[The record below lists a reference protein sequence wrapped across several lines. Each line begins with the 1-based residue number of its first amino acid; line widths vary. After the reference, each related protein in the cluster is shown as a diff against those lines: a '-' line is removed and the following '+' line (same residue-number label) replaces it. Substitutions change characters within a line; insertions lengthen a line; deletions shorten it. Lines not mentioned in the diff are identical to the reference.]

1 MNSIAILEAVNT
13 TSLPFHGQH
22 IITALA
28 AGISYVAMKPIVE
41 NIGLDW
47 ASQFVKLK
55 KQGGKFGCCD
65 ITIPSLGGLQ
75 RMLCLPLKKLNGW
88 LFSINPAKVRDDI
101 RDRLI
106 RYQEEC
112 FTALHDYW
120 TKGVAVRSAPETSV
134 DDRTPLRGIV
144 NRIMGKYGMT
154 YQAVYKMVHK
164 EFGVKHIDELSP
176 KQTAEAIEYLAGKVI
191 EGEFIGKEK
200 HQPVK
205 PQFNDEELISLC
217 YLQLWMEKS
226 QRVSQQLYPAMK
238 QAKSEYAGT
247 LYDIAHDIRYMTGET
262 KKILLREAQSLDSSN
277 IVVKHAQP
285 MLAMLRG
292 EEWIH

>member
-55 KQGGKFGCCD
+55 KQGEKFGCCD

-164 EFGVKHIDELSP
+164 EFGVKHID
-176 KQTAEAIEYLAGKVI
+176 
-191 EGEFIGKEK
+191 
-200 HQPVK
+200 
-205 PQFNDEELISLC
+205 
-217 YLQLWMEKS
+217 
-226 QRVSQQLYPAMK
+226 
-238 QAKSEYAGT
+238 
-247 LYDIAHDIRYMTGET
+247 
-262 KKILLREAQSLDSSN
+262 
-277 IVVKHAQP
+277 
-285 MLAMLRG
+285 
-292 EEWIH
+292 

>member
-55 KQGGKFGCCD
+55 KQGEKFGCCD

-226 QRVSQQLYPAMK
+226 QRVGQQLYPAMK
-238 QAKSEYAGT
+238 QAKSEYAGM

-292 EEWIH
+292 EEWTH

>member
-1 MNSIAILEAVNT
+1 M
-13 TSLPFHGQH
+13 TSLTLNQQSCTINVHFHG
-22 IITALA
+22 TEL
-28 AGISYVAMKPIVE
+28 YVVSHNGEPFTPMKPIVE
-41 NIGLDW
+41 GMGMVW
-47 ASQFVKLK
+47 AAQFVKLK
-55 KQGGKFGCCD
+55 QRFAKG
-65 ITIPSLGGLQ
+65 ILEIEIPSLGGVQ
-75 RMLCLPLKKLNGW
+75 KMICLALRKLAAW
-88 LFSINPAKVRDDI
+88 LNTISPNKVKPEI
-101 RDRLI
+101 RDRVI
-106 RYQEEC
+106 QYQDEC
-112 FTALHDYW
+112 DDVLYEYW
-120 TKGVAVRSAPETSV
+120 MKGQVTNPRKTST
-134 DDRTPLRGIV
+134 DERTPLRGVV
-144 NRIMGKYGMT
+144 NRIMGKYGLT

-164 EFGVKHIDELSP
+164 EFGVKHIDELTA

-191 EGEFIGKEK
+191 EGEFIGKET

-238 QAKSEYAGT
+238 QAKSEYAGI

-262 KKILLREAQSLDSSN
+262 KKILLREVQALDSSN